1 MRVNTG
7 VSRCAGQVLVLP
19 VGYVLVR
26 VDVPVL
32 LGQAKVDDVDQVA
45 LLTQPHQEVVGLDV
59 PMDKVFVM
67 YIFNTADL
75 RAEKKEREGYKSLSR
90 IPRHVNLRDFLKC
103 GPLP

>member
-75 RAEKKEREGYKSLSR
+75 QNEMERPQKLKQHQKEWL
-90 IPRHVNLRDFLKC
+90 
-103 GPLP
+103 